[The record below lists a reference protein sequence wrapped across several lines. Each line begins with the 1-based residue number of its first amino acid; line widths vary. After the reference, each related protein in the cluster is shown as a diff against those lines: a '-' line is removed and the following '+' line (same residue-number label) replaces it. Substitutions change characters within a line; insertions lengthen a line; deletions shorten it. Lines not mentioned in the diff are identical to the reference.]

1 MRNNYMVATK
11 IRNLTVGN
19 RCPMC
24 GKVHTVTVNKTDF
37 ERWQSGV
44 SIQSAFPYLSANER
58 EILISGTC
66 PKCWD
71 SMFSFGEEEEEEDA
85 DACERE
91 SLEYTGQWW

>member
-1 MRNNYMVATK
+1 MRNNFMIATK
-11 IRNLTVGN
+11 NRNLTVGN

-24 GKVHTVTVNKTDF
+24 GKVHTVTVNDADF
-37 ERWQSGV
+37 EKWQSGV
-44 SIQSAFPYLSANER
+44 SAQNAFPYLSTDER

-71 SMFSFGEEEEEEDA
+71 SMFSFGEDEEEDA

>member
-1 MRNNYMVATK
+1 MN
-11 IRNLTVGN
+11 RNLTVAN

-24 GKVHTVTVNKTDF
+24 GKVHTVTVNDADF
-37 ERWQSGV
+37 EKWQSGD
-44 SIQSAFPYLSANER
+44 SAQSAFPYLSADER

-66 PKCWD
+66 SKCWD
-71 SMFSFGEEEEEEDA
+71 SMFSLGKFSRGEDEEEDA